1 MKKKT
6 GNLFALLEDG
16 EIRIINLTQ
25 EITGDI
31 REVFFKY
38 GNELLNDDKEQ
49 VSFTGNYVVEDD
61 EVLYVEMILPPAV
74 TAAAANALGT
84 PDLDMTE
91 DKIKALFW
99 QEDQVY
105 YFQNFDSRR
114 LLGSRNVIFYREGT
128 YSRLTENAFI
138 VENIVNAVYKDGR
151 FFFTSYANANKIF
164 SLSDFYH
171 AATNEEIGI
180 FAVSGKVS
188 VDTEW
193 FTTKTNSTIRKQI
206 TLLLKS
212 KILDTA
218 DTESIRFS
226 AKDFKLDIDLDDG
239 RIVFPNNQRKCK
251 DILIFL
257 NEQYYTGLITGTKYR
272 TNSKR
277 KA

>member
-1 MKKKT
+1 MKKNI

-16 EIRIINLTQ
+16 EIRVINLTQ
-25 EITGDI
+25 DITDDI
-31 REVFFKY
+31 RKLFFKY
-38 GNELLNDDKEQ
+38 GTELLNDEKEQ
-49 VSFTGNYVVEDD
+49 VAFTGNYVVEED
-61 EVLYVEMILPPAV
+61 EVLYVVMALPPAV
-74 TAAAANALGT
+74 TAAAANAVGI

-99 QEDQVY
+99 YEEQVY

-138 VENIVNAVYKDGR
+138 VENMVNAEYKDDR
-151 FFFTSYANANKIF
+151 FFFTSYANANKLF
-164 SLSDFYH
+164 SLSEFYR
-171 AATNEEIGI
+171 AATNEDIGT
-180 FAVSGKVS
+180 FADSGKVAI
-188 VDTEW
+188 DTEW
-193 FTTKTNSTIRKQI
+193 FTAKTNSTIRKQI
-206 TLLLKS
+206 TLLLNS

-226 AKDFKLDIDLDDG
+226 AKDYNLDINLDDG
-239 RIVFPNNQRKCK
+239 KIVFPNNQRQCR